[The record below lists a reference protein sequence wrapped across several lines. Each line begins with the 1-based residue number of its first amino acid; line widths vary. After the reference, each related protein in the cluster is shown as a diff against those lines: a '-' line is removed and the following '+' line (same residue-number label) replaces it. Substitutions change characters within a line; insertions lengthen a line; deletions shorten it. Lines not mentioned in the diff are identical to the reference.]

1 MVTPSS
7 HISLRINEE
16 DLMLLDAKIGQ
27 YGARNR
33 SDVVRLAIQEY
44 LRGQPRLPDMDII
57 KIPLGRSDK
66 VKLEMLY
73 ELEGTSRE
81 QAALEGLKLY
91 INQSISRADEIVKLE
106 KALEES
112 RALTLRS
119 KEYQEEGESAE
130 GMGNEA

>member
-1 MVTPSS
+1 MVAPSS

-27 YGARNR
+27 FGARNR
-33 SDVVRLAIQEY
+33 SDVVRLAIHEY
-44 LRGQPRLPDMDII
+44 LRGQPRLPEMETI
-57 KIPLGRSDK
+57 KIPLGRRDK
-66 VKLEMLY
+66 VHLEMLY
-73 ELEGTSRE
+73 EMEGTSKE

-91 INQSISRADEIVKLE
+91 ISQSIDRADETIKLE

-119 KEYQEEGESAE
+119 KEYQE
-130 GMGNEA
+130 

>member
-27 YGARNR
+27 HGARNR

-44 LRGQPRLPDMDII
+44 LRGQPRLPDMDMI

-119 KEYQEEGESAE
+119 KEYQE
-130 GMGNEA
+130 

>member
-1 MVTPSS
+1 
-7 HISLRINEE
+7 
-16 DLMLLDAKIGQ
+16 
-27 YGARNR
+27 
-33 SDVVRLAIQEY
+33 
-44 LRGQPRLPDMDII
+44 
-57 KIPLGRSDK
+57 
-66 VKLEMLY
+66 MLY

-119 KEYQEEGESAE
+119 KEYQE
-130 GMGNEA
+130 

>member
-1 MVTPSS
+1 MVAPSS

-27 YGARNR
+27 FGARNR
-33 SDVVRLAIQEY
+33 SDVVRLAIHEY
-44 LRGQPRLPDMDII
+44 LRGQPRLPEMETI
-57 KIPLGRSDK
+57 KIPLGRRDK
-66 VKLEMLY
+66 VHLEMLY
-73 ELEGTSRE
+73 EMEGTSKE

-91 INQSISRADEIVKLE
+91 ISQSISRANETIKLE

-119 KEYQEEGESAE
+119 KEYQE
-130 GMGNEA
+130 

>member
-1 MVTPSS
+1 MAAPSS

-27 YGARNR
+27 LGARNR

-44 LRGQPRLPDMDII
+44 LRGQPRLPDMDTI
-57 KIPLGRSDK
+57 KIPLGRRDK

-91 INQSISRADEIVKLE
+91 INQSISRADETIKLE

-119 KEYQEEGESAE
+119 KEYQE
-130 GMGNEA
+130 

>member
-44 LRGQPRLPDMDII
+44 LRGQPRLPDMDMI

-119 KEYQEEGESAE
+119 KEYQE
-130 GMGNEA
+130 

>member
-1 MVTPSS
+1 MVAPSS

-27 YGARNR
+27 FGARNR
-33 SDVVRLAIQEY
+33 SDVVRLAIHEY
-44 LRGQPRLPDMDII
+44 LRGQPRLPEMETIR
-57 KIPLGRSDK
+57 IPLGRRDK
-66 VKLEMLY
+66 VHLEMLY
-73 ELEGTSRE
+73 EMEGTSKE

-91 INQSISRADEIVKLE
+91 ISQSISRADETIKLE

-119 KEYQEEGESAE
+119 KEYQE
-130 GMGNEA
+130 

>member
-1 MVTPSS
+1 MATPSS

-16 DLMLLDAKIGQ
+16 DLLQLDAKIGQ
-27 YGARNR
+27 LGARNR

-44 LRGQPRLPDMDII
+44 LRGQPRLPDMDTI
-57 KIPLGRSDK
+57 KIPLGRRDK

-91 INQSISRADEIVKLE
+91 INQSISRADETIKLE

-119 KEYQEEGESAE
+119 KEYQE
-130 GMGNEA
+130 